1 MNIIKKWLGLHILHI
16 QKEMQ
21 QGEIYEANQRIAN
34 LENNYAKL
42 NEIILELKKKD
53 KPKPEKKCA
62 RKKKE

>member
-1 MNIIKKWLGLHILHI
+1 
-16 QKEMQ
+16 MQ